1 MSIYRERL
9 HRPDD
14 IHATRRVV
22 DMPRAGPT
30 ASASEDR
37 YRHLRRGAPVD
48 KLLPATVAWAERL
61 PSDLRPV
68 ALLGR
73 YARIANLVA
82 ATWGDSRA
90 FEAYMDSLLTDKR
103 GNRQGFPPEVAR
115 ELATLALARTRFPSN
130 ARFR

>member
-9 HRPDD
+9 HRPDE

-22 DMPRAGPT
+22 DKRGAAAT
-30 ASASEDR
+30 ASSNDEA
-37 YRHLRRGAPVD
+37 YRHLRRGAPVNT
-48 KLLPATVAWAERL
+48 LLPATAAWAERL

-73 YARIANLVA
+73 YARIANLLA
-82 ATWGDSRA
+82 ATWADPRA

-103 GNRQGFPPEVAR
+103 GNRQGFPPDVAR
-115 ELATLALARTRFPSN
+115 ELATLAL
-130 ARFR
+130 